1 MKGQLL
7 SAYRSLWLIAMF
19 DLPVET
25 PTNKRDYARFRKAL
39 LKDGFMMLQ
48 FSIYAR
54 YLPSEEAA
62 DSHRNKILDVIPPLG
77 QVRLMTVTDHQFG
90 KMEVFYGRKPR
101 EPRRSPGPNP
111 AFLKRRSR
119 ANLLLFSEF
128 DAA

>member
-1 MKGQLL
+1 MLGRNWIFTHAFSESSSKP
-7 SAYRSLWLIAMF
+7 YRKNGLTWVDTF

-25 PTNKRDYARFRKAL
+25 SANRRDYTRFRKAL

-48 FSIYAR
+48 FSVYAR

-62 DSHRNKILDVIPPLG
+62 DAHRSTIRAVIPPLG

-101 EPRRSPGPNP
+101 EPEDIPEQI
-111 AFLKRRSR
+111 
-119 ANLLLFSEF
+119 LLF
-128 DAA
+128 